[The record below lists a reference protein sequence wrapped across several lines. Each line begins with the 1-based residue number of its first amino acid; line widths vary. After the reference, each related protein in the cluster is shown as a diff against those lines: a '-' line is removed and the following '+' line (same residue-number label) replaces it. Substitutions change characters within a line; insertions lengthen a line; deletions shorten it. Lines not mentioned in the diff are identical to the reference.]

1 MQICFCI
8 FLLKLKSYRSQ
19 CHVNNFRHA
28 SKTPLKYN
36 VSGRFVKSP
45 TQDLFVMKE
54 LPFKRESV
62 NLLDSFRVHDEQLVM
77 KSDASY
83 KLWSPLILG
92 YPEAALQL
100 WVIYLLCTIHSTT
113 IGCYISWGSII
124 LSPII
129 IFDCY
134 ALKQNRYIRN

>member
-8 FLLKLKSYRSQ
+8 FLLKLKSYRSK

-28 SKTPLKYN
+28 SKTHLKYN

-62 NLLDSFRVHDEQLVM
+62 NLLDSFRVHDEQLVI

-83 KLWSPLILG
+83 KLWSPSSDLRLSRS
-92 YPEAALQL
+92 
-100 WVIYLLCTIHSTT
+100 CTIVM
-113 IGCYISWGSII
+113 GY
-124 LSPII
+124 LS
-129 IFDCY
+129 FMY
-134 ALKQNRYIRN
+134 NTLNYNWMLHFLGVNYFVSNYYL